1 MNNENFEVQRD
12 FWFACVDIDV
22 LEDNRLT
29 PIEKVVF
36 CLLCRYVN
44 LGSRDCFP
52 SIKKLAEKANCSEF
66 SVQKAL
72 KRLAE
77 LGLIERQERFINGR
91 QTTSL
96 YTIIGFKAPYYKN
109 KSEAKGGST
118 KLTPPPST
126 LTHEGQSDVPPIN
139 DIQNNDIIYS
149 TREADLPNSTGPEK
163 TNEFE
168 PQADPKETSSSDNE
182 KNQKNVDKAVNSNPE
197 EKFTPDNAPEIMKAT
212 AELLLLK
219 TGRKFL
225 AWEEVLALRELS
237 ASQMPARV
245 QKEID
250 TACERFMRQGKSL
263 SSLRFEYIASAL
275 RNQPTRGKKAKNKS
289 QSENVKPS
297 EIRKCTDAQAEA
309 EMARIE
315 ELQAKFDGKVQ
326 ADGR

>member
-29 PIEKVVF
+29 PIEKVIF

-66 SVQKAL
+66 SVKKAL

-109 KSEAKGGST
+109 KSEAEGGST
-118 KLTPPPST
+118 KLTPPSST

-149 TREADLPNSTGPEK
+149 TREADLPNSTDIE
-163 TNEFE
+163 
-168 PQADPKETSSSDNE
+168 NE
-182 KNQKNVDKAVNSNPE
+182 KQEPDKKEENNSL
-197 EKFTPDNAPEIMKAT
+197 EKQDICPLNEAPEI
-212 AELLLLK
+212 LQPVVCYLFFK
-219 TGRKFL
+219 TGRKTLFKAEIEALKFL
-225 AWEEVLALRELS
+225 AEKHTPKRI
-237 ASQMPARV
+237 
-245 QKEID
+245 KHEID
-250 TACERFMRQGKSL
+250 TSIERFLRKNKHPAT
-263 SSLRFEYIASAL
+263 LRFEYIASAL
-275 RNQPTRGKKAKNKS
+275 SHQTSLKPKKRADDDAKIK
-289 QSENVKPS
+289 EAAAEFK
-297 EIRKCTDAQAEA
+297 AAEA
-309 EMARIE
+309 RPDNVDLSDEAMDALRAEMKE
-315 ELQAKFDGKVQ
+315 WS
-326 ADGR
+326 